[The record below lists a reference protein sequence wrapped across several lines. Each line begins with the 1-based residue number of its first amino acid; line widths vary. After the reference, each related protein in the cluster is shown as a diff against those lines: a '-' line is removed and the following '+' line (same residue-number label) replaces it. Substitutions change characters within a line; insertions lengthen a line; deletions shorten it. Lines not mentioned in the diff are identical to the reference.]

1 MLKLNLGCGFHTPI
15 GWLNV
20 DYAIG
25 AWLAKPGVFATINK
39 KFKIINLN
47 WSNDIFLCDLTKKL
61 PWDDDSVDII
71 YSSHSLEHLSKIEG
85 RYLLRECHRLL
96 KPNGIIRIVV
106 PDLKVI
112 INRYTQGKIAADE
125 VLDQLYV
132 TYNSPTDGVLKR
144 IIAPFIQFPHKCMYD
159 TPTLLRIMSEI
170 GFEVASKQ
178 AFESEIKDIQV
189 IEQSER
195 TAESI
200 LVEGKNICLC
210 L

>member
-25 AWLAKPGVFATINK
+25 AWLAKTPGFATINK

-170 GFEVASKQ
+170 GFEVAIKQ